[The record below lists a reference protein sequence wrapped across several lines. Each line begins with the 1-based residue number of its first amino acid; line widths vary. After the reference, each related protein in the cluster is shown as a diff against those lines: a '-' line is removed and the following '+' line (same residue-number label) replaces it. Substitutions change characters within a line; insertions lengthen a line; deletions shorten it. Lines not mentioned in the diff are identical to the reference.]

1 LPTFLDKVSKKDGKF
16 DFCVQLFNFCN
27 KREDIMYWT
36 LELASK
42 LEDAPWPATK
52 EELIDFAIR
61 SGAPMELIDN
71 LREIE
76 DDEEVFESIED
87 LWPDYPTK
95 DDFFFNEDE
104 Y

>member
-1 LPTFLDKVSKKDGKF
+1 
-16 DFCVQLFNFCN
+16 
-27 KREDIMYWT
+27 MYWT

-52 EELIDFAIR
+52 DELIDFAIR
-61 SGAPMELIDN
+61 SGAPLEVVENLQELV
-71 LREIE
+71 
-76 DDEEVFESIED
+76 EEEPGMQWDSIED
-87 LWPDYPTK
+87 VWPDYPTK

>member
-1 LPTFLDKVSKKDGKF
+1 
-16 DFCVQLFNFCN
+16 
-27 KREDIMYWT
+27 MYWT

-61 SGAPMELIDN
+61 SGAPMEVAEN
-71 LREIE
+71 LQELVEEEEGQVWENIEEI
-76 DDEEVFESIED
+76 
-87 LWPDYPTK
+87 WPDYPSK
-95 DDFFFNEDE
+95 EDFFFNEDE